1 MSESDAQTV
10 LILLYAA
17 VALLVLLV
25 VLAIGIRGRLARLE
39 RRMLDGP
46 GRAEASPPTPSL
58 AETSTGGAFETF
70 LSEDPARRDL
80 PKKEQFAEYR
90 KWRQENGMNW
100 SNS

>member
-1 MSESDAQTV
+1 MPENDSQTI

-25 VLAIGIRGRLARLE
+25 LLAIGIRGRLARLE
-39 RRMLDGP
+39 RSLLEGP
-46 GRAEASPPTPSL
+46 GRAAASGETPSV
-58 AETSTGGAFETF
+58 AETSPGGAFETF
-70 LSEDPARRDL
+70 LSEDPARRNL
-80 PKKEQFAEYR
+80 PKGEQFAEYR